1 MVNTSFTFRLGI
13 QEKGIA
19 IVAFHLFQCMVE
31 WQNPIHL
38 GNSQQGGIVI
48 VSFHLHQCIVEWHES
63 HSIEVMK
70 NMALSYS
77 LPL

>member
-31 WQNPIHL
+31 WHKP
-38 GNSQQGGIVI
+38 NST
-48 VSFHLHQCIVEWHES
+48 
-63 HSIEVMK
+63 
-70 NMALSYS
+70 
-77 LPL
+77 